1 MTPVDTPTRT
11 LAAVRT
17 LNNYIGGEWRES
29 SGTRVPD
36 VNPADTT
43 EIIADAPASTAA
55 EAAAACEAAARAF
68 DGWRGTPAPRRGQI
82 LYAVQRRM
90 EERRRELA
98 EILTREEGKTIAE
111 SLGEIQRAINVIEF
125 FAGEARRITGETIP
139 SELPHNFCYTVKQP
153 VGPVAVITPWN
164 FPVAIPVWKIAP
176 ALVSG
181 DTVVFKPASL
191 TPLTAAAIVEIFAE
205 AGVPPGVL
213 NLVHGGGGQVGD
225 TIVRHPAIRAVS
237 FTGSNDVG
245 IGLYGAAAAR
255 GIKCQCEMGGKNP
268 IVILGDADLDLAVE
282 SAVQGAF
289 GSTGQRCTATSRA
302 VVVDRIADEFVARL
316 DARASALVVGNG
328 LDPATHVGPSV
339 DEKQMRTVLEY
350 VSAGVRE
357 GARLIR
363 GGTRLTDNGLDRG
376 CFVSP
381 AIFDRVEANMRIA
394 QEEIFGPVLSV
405 IRVPDDRTALTV
417 ANDTRFGL
425 SASVYTSD
433 VASMFRFVDRLDAGI
448 IHVNSPTVG
457 GEAHIPFGGTKA
469 TGVGLREMGRV
480 AIDFYT
486 ELKVVYVD
494 YTGSA
499 RQGNLY

>member
-1 MTPVDTPTRT
+1 MRS
-11 LAAVRT
+11 LS
-17 LNNYIGGEWRES
+17 NFIEGEWRRS
-29 SGTRVPD
+29 SGGAVKD
-36 VNPADTT
+36 LNPADTS
-43 EIIADAPASTAA
+43 EVLAEAPASTAA

-68 DGWRGTPAPRRGQI
+68 PSWRATPAPVRGQI
-82 LYAVQRRM
+82 LYKAQRLM
-90 EERRRELA
+90 EERRQQLA
-98 EILTREEGKTIAE
+98 EALTREEGKTLAE
-111 SLGEIQRAINVIEF
+111 SRGEVQRAINVVEF

-153 VGPVAVITPWN
+153 VGPVAIVTPWN

-191 TPLTAAAIVEIFAE
+191 TPLTAALLVETLTD

-213 NLVHGGGGQVGD
+213 NLVYGSGREVGD
-225 TIVRHPAIRAVS
+225 TIVRHPAIQAVS

-245 IGLYGAAAAR
+245 VGLYGAAAAR

-268 IVILGDADLDLAVE
+268 IVVLGDADLDLAVE
-282 SAVQGAF
+282 STVQGAF

-302 VVVDRIADEFVARL
+302 VVVESIANEFVERVEART
-316 DARASALVVGNG
+316 SQLVVGNG
-328 LDPATHVGPSV
+328 LDPKTNVGPSV
-339 DEKQMRTVLEY
+339 DESQLGTVLEY
-350 VSAGVRE
+350 IDAGRRE
-357 GARLIR
+357 GARLVR
-363 GGTRLTDNGLDRG
+363 GGERLTDNGRERG
-376 CFVSP
+376 FFVAP
-381 AIFDRVEANMRIA
+381 AIFDRVEPQMAIA

-405 IRVPDDRTALTV
+405 IRAPDAAAAIKI
-417 ANDTRFGL
+417 ANGVRYGL
-425 SASVYTSD
+425 SASIYTSD
-433 VASMFRFVDRLDAGI
+433 VASMFRFVDKLEAGI

-457 GEAHIPFGGTKA
+457 GEAHIPFGGMKA

-494 YTGSA
+494 YTGTKRS
-499 RQGNLY
+499 GNLY